1 MQDLTLVD
9 GKDAATRVVKTLRA
23 GVGTSTADDPVA
35 AGREAVDAALA
46 RLGDAA
52 PALLVVFASVRYDL
66 PRLLAAIR
74 QAAGSAEVV
83 GATTSGNLHEG
94 RLAAPGTEVAVL
106 ALAGDRYRFGVAS
119 VTDVSSD
126 AYQAGRTLARAARDA
141 AGAADLPH
149 HALLL
154 LVDGLAG
161 AQQTLLNGIYRV
173 GGAAVPVVGGCAADD
188 RKLERTFVF
197 HGDRVLTDAA
207 VAVWLGSDHPV
218 SVVCRHGWRPMGLPM
233 LVTRVDGPVV
243 HEIAGRPAREVFEEN
258 FRCEGPPHELV
269 WEMPGGYYS
278 AGAFGLIEPDGS
290 LLIRGAFI
298 DPDGVIRTFAPLP
311 TYSAVHLVSCQQDD
325 LLDTADEIAD
335 LALRDAVDP
344 AVLLTF
350 SCVARLDILRDRG
363 GEEAAR
369 LQAAAGDVPTF
380 GFYTYGEYARTRG
393 VAGYHNATIA
403 AVAL

>member
-1 MQDLTLVD
+1 MDRFTMV
-9 GKDAATRVVKTLRA
+9 GGRKVATRTARPLRA
-23 GVGTSTADDPVA
+23 GIGTSDADDPTT
-35 AGREAVDAALA
+35 AGRSAVAAALA
-46 RLGDAA
+46 RLGDAT
-52 PALLVVFASVRYDL
+52 PTLLVVFASVRYDL
-66 PRLLAAIR
+66 PRLLAAVR
-74 QAAGSAEVV
+74 EAAGPAEVV
-83 GATTSGNLHEG
+83 GATSSGHLHEG

-119 VTDVSSD
+119 VTGVRAD
-126 AYQAGRTLARAARDA
+126 AYQAGRTLARQAREAAR
-141 AGAADLPH
+141 AADSPH
-149 HALLL
+149 GALLV

-173 GGAAVPVVGGCAADD
+173 SGASVPVVGGAAGDD
-188 RKLERTFVF
+188 RKLRSTFVF
-197 HGDRVLTDAA
+197 HGDQVLSDAA
-207 VAVWLGSDHPV
+207 VAVWLASDQPV
-218 SVVCRHGWRPMGLPM
+218 RVVCRHGWQPVGLPM

-243 HEIAGRPAREVFEEN
+243 HEIAGRPARDVFEEN

-269 WEMPGGYYS
+269 WKMPGGYYS

-311 TYSAVHLVSCQQDD
+311 TYSAVHLVSCRQED
-325 LLDTADEIAD
+325 LLETTDEIAE
-335 LALRDAVDP
+335 LALGENADP

-369 LQAAAGDVPTF
+369 LQAAAGAVPTF